1 MASSG
6 NSGAA
11 ARKHLRVLLPF
22 SCDSQ
27 RIPEELAVEIGA
39 GEARIVGPSASGRK
53 FRVRSVEVA
62 RDGGGALLR
71 RGWPEFA
78 AACGVSP
85 GCSLVL
91 RHHGGGVL
99 TVKVFDASCCLRELG
114 GSPPAGEAT
123 ASSKDAPRKPQ
134 FICMLSPDSME
145 KMLVPAKFV
154 QHFIPKEHLTN
165 RTAVTFG
172 LLGKISQVELE
183 MNQSGVFF
191 TSGWSQFL
199 AFHSITEVNALMLR
213 YESNMVFTV
222 KVFEPDGCQR
232 GSKHNN
238 ITIQPNIEELQE
250 APFASNLKRC
260 KIELPSSEGEK
271 IPEGSKNPL
280 NKPSLLRNSVFEIG
294 PPAWI
299 QKQMNASTLKKG
311 LALAKVFCDAIGL
324 RKPCTITL
332 KTSITSTESWLVC
345 GRPNKEKSFFLAQG
359 WRTFCQGNSL
369 KEGDMC
375 TFNVIKTTL
384 WHVVIIRC

>member
-1 MASSG
+1 MPSSG
-6 NSGAA
+6 NTAAAA

-22 SCDSQ
+22 SCDSL
-27 RIPEELAVEIGA
+27 RIPEEMAGEIGA
-39 GEARIVGPSASGRK
+39 GEARIVGRLK
-53 FRVRSVEVA
+53 VRGVEVA
-62 RDGGGALLR
+62 RDGGGAFLR

-78 AACGVSP
+78 DACGVSP

-114 GSPPAGEAT
+114 SPPPAGEAT
-123 ASSKDAPRKPQ
+123 ASSKAAPWKPQ
-134 FICMLSPDSME
+134 FICILSPDSME
-145 KMLVPAKFV
+145 NLLVPAKFV
-154 QHFIPKEHLTN
+154 QHCIPKEHLNN
-165 RTAVTFG
+165 RAAATFD

-199 AFHSITEVNALMLR
+199 AFHSITEVNALLLR

-222 KVFEPDGCQR
+222 KVFECDGCQR
-232 GSKHNN
+232 GSKHNDIAMQQN
-238 ITIQPNIEELQE
+238 VEELQE

-280 NKPSLLRNSVFEIG
+280 NKPSLQRNSVYKIR

-299 QKQMNASTLKKG
+299 QKHMNASTLKKG

-324 RKPCTITL
+324 CKPCTITL
-332 KTSITSTESWLVC
+332 KTSISSTESWPVC
-345 GRPNKEKSFFLAQG
+345 GHPNKEKSYLLVKG
-359 WRTFCQGNSL
+359 WNTFCQENSL
-369 KEGDMC
+369 KQRDIC
-375 TFNVIKTTL
+375 TFSVIETTL